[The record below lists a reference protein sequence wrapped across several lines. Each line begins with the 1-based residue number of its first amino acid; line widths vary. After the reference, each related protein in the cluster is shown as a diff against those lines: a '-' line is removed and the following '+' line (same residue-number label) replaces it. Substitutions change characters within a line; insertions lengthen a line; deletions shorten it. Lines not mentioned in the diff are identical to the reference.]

1 MDDMAT
7 DRLANIYNYACGKL
21 VGTVYGP
28 EKYLDEKR
36 RPFCRMNYEEY
47 DNYMKKCDESGGFDV
62 DGCTG
67 RMPGRISPL
76 SKCGYEYEVAEVVAK
91 HAALT
96 QGEAMGIPMELVRL
110 VKANKQPVEGSLYYL
125 TFVAVT
131 TNQMEKTY
139 KAKVW
144 LKPVTWVSEI
154 TLFLEETSD
163 GDIDI
168 TVKKKVDK
176 PRGRGKI
183 TVEENVKFDLSDYF
197 RDTITQPEIRNE
209 IINITNAELQR
220 DDYNLLV
227 KELKV
232 KNPQWKHAKAKKTA
246 SRKWKLFRYPQKA
259 PYLKE
264 ARRMFQ
270 RRYPEYFPF
279 TK

>member
-1 MDDMAT
+1 MDDMPT
-7 DRLANIYNYACGKL
+7 DRLANIDDYACGKL

-28 EKYLDEKR
+28 EEYLSEKQKPIR
-36 RPFCRMNYEEY
+36 RMNYEEY
-47 DNYMKKCDESGGFDV
+47 DNYMKKCDESEGFDV

-67 RMPGRISPL
+67 RMPGRICPL
-76 SKCGYEYEVAEVVAK
+76 GKGGFEYEVAEEVAK

-110 VKANKQPVEGSLYYL
+110 VKVNKQPVEGSLYYL

-144 LKPVTWVSEI
+144 LKPMTWVSEI

-163 GDIDI
+163 GNKDI
-168 TVKKKVDK
+168 TIKKKIDK
-176 PRGRGKI
+176 PWGRGKT
-183 TVEENVKFDLSDYF
+183 TVEENLKFDLSHRF
-197 RDTITQPEIRNE
+197 RDPIDQPLYRNPTID
-209 IINITNAELQR
+209 ITNGPLQR
-220 DDYNLLV
+220 DGYYLLV
-227 KELKV
+227 KELKM

-259 PYLKE
+259 PYLDE
-264 ARRMFQ
+264 ARKNFERK
-270 RRYPEYFPF
+270 YPEYYPD